1 MSKLGSEMDND
12 TNNGAR
18 FVRADLHIHSYGKNT
33 GSFDVNDES
42 MTPQNIVDIAIS
54 SNLKIISITDH
65 NEILNCNAALDY
77 AINKDILVIPGIEV
91 STTQGHLLVYFE
103 TFKDLRSFYG
113 KLTISENKER
123 CSQGIVE
130 CLNLADIYNGF
141 GILAHIELD
150 SGFEKVVVRFNDQMD
165 DLFCHKS
172 LLALEI
178 SRKDSFDLYTENDQ
192 DRNHAALIKE
202 RRKRLDLHENSI
214 LPKVMSSDSHSIN
227 KLGKNAEGNRKL
239 TRFKVDTPSF
249 NALRISLI
257 SYESR
262 VRIED
267 VIPERVPKFIG
278 TNIKGGLL
286 DKQVVRFSDNLTCI
300 IGGRGTGKST
310 LMEIIRTTSGNE
322 SAKDVIDSD
331 VWPDDISLYY
341 EDETG
346 KIIEFRRS
354 KNSNTFNHTDGQDG
368 LQRVPIECYGQSE
381 TADTIKNSDADPSNL
396 LAFLDGFLEIEHLAN
411 EDRNICELLLN
422 NQSNLAK
429 LRIEVAAITD
439 TERQLKALQE
449 KKIRLE
455 KDKVGEL
462 VKHQVA
468 LIKEKGLRDNLREQL
483 NKLTKSYRDV
493 LKDTSLFD
501 YFNSFSDEDIIVG
514 KDQIAEVKKLVN
526 EFSEIVSD
534 KSDELS
540 KALTEKILLLKV
552 QLDSWKSEEKD
563 IQSKIDEKKV
573 ELEKLGIPFDI
584 GKINQIANDLDYYE
598 KKLRELQAAQI
609 KLQETKKQRTEYIKR
624 RCDVKKDI
632 YKARYAFSLRINE
645 NLKNSVDGL
654 FVSAKYIEGGYS
666 STFEE
671 SLKQMMGWRTSQV
684 KKAEIVASSMS
695 PIQFSMEVRRGR
707 KEHFHTLK
715 DEEGNNIFTSED
727 IDRMIERAKENF
739 NYEDFETITY
749 EDRPQILVTKVVE
762 VNGKPKNISKS
773 ISQLSLGQQQSIL
786 LAILIQSKNSIP
798 LLIDQPEDHLDSE
811 FIYKT
816 IVSNLKKI
824 KEKRQVIIVTHNAN
838 IAVLGDA
845 ELIIPLKS
853 TSDKTSIINRGSI
866 DKESIQNDCCAILEG
881 GDRAFS
887 QRQKIYSMKQ

>member
-1 MSKLGSEMDND
+1 MFASRY
-12 TNNGAR
+12 T
-18 FVRADLHIHSYGKNT
+18 YGGHT
-33 GSFDVNDES
+33 GSFDVNDQE
-42 MTPQNIVDIAIS
+42 MTPQRIVDVAIS

-65 NEILNCNAALDY
+65 NEILNCNTALDY

-192 DRNHAALIKE
+192 DRNHLALIKKRRE
-202 RRKRLDLHENSI
+202 RLNLHENSI

-227 KLGKNAEGNRKL
+227 QLGKNAEGNRKL

-278 TNIKGGLL
+278 ANIKGGLL
-286 DKQVVRFSDNLTCI
+286 DKQVVKFSDNLTCI

-310 LMEIIRTTSGNE
+310 LMEIIRTASGNE

-346 KIIEFRRS
+346 KVIEFRRS
-354 KNSNTFNHTDGQDG
+354 KNGNTFNHTDGQDG

-396 LAFLDGFLEIEHLAN
+396 LAFLDGFLEIEHLTN
-411 EDRNICELLLN
+411 EDKNICDLLLN

-468 LIKEKGLRDNLREQL
+468 LVKEKGLRDNLIEQL
-483 NKLTKSYRDV
+483 NKLAKSYRDV

-526 EFSEIVSD
+526 EFSEIVSN

-540 KALTEKILLLKV
+540 KVLTEKILLLKV
-552 QLDSWKSEEKD
+552 QLDTWKSKEKD

-598 KKLRELQAAQI
+598 KKLRELKAAQI
-609 KLQETKKQRTEYIKR
+609 KLHETKKQRAEYIKR
-624 RCDVKKDI
+624 RCDIKKDI

-666 STFEE
+666 SIFEE
-671 SLKQMMGWRTSQV
+671 SLKKMMSWRTSQV
-684 KKAEIVASSMS
+684 KKAEIVASNMS
-695 PIQFSMEVRRGR
+695 PIQFSRAIKQG
-707 KEHFHTLK
+707 KKDHFQILK
-715 DEEGNNIFTSED
+715 DENGRNIFTGED
-727 IDRMIERAKENF
+727 IDCIIERAKENF
-739 NYEDFETITY
+739 NYEDFESITY

-762 VNGKPKNISKS
+762 VNGKTKNISKS

-816 IVSNLKKI
+816 IVLNLKRI
-824 KEKRQVIIVTHNAN
+824 KEERQIIIVTHNAN
-838 IAVLGDA
+838 VAVLGDA